1 MNLKPETLAEI
12 EKAIPKYPEKRS
24 AVMPLLHAIQKDV
37 GYLSNEAAEW
47 VADKLDMQP
56 MQVLSVITFYPFFR
70 QHRVGKRHIR
80 VCRTLSCAMAGGNK
94 VCEKMLAEFD
104 TELNAV
110 SPDGE
115 VTVEFAECL
124 ASCGSAPVMLVDD
137 DLHENL
143 DEAKAAEI
151 CGQIKAEAQNA

>member
-47 VADKLDMQP
+47 VADKLDMEAI
-56 MQVLSVITFYPFFR
+56 QVLSVITFYPFFR
-70 QHRVGKRHIR
+70 QHKIGKRHIR

-94 VCEKMLAEFD
+94 VCEKMLSEFD
-104 TELNAV
+104 TELNKV

-137 DLHENL
+137 ELHENL
-143 DEAKAAEI
+143 DESKAAAI
-151 CGQIKAEAQNA
+151 CSSIKAEGPSA

>member
-1 MNLKPETLAEI
+1 MNLSSETLAEI
-12 EKAIPKYPEKRS
+12 EAAIPKYPEARS
-24 AVMPLLHAIQKDV
+24 AVMPLLHAIQQDQ

-47 VADKLDMQP
+47 VAKKLGIEP
-56 MQVLSVITFYPFFR
+56 INVLSVITFYPFFR
-70 QHRVGKRHIR
+70 QQPIGKRHVR
-80 VCRTLSCAMAGGNK
+80 VCRTLSCAMAGGSK
-94 VCEKMLAEFD
+94 VCDTMLKEFD
-104 TELNAV
+104 TELNGV

-137 DLHENL
+137 ELYENL

-151 CGQIKAEAQNA
+151 CQKIKAEA